1 MEVGVEVEV
10 EVEVGVGVEVEV
22 EVEDGPHPA
31 GEEGA
36 VLELAQV
43 EGDEEGPGHEH
54 QGQQG
59 RVGLAQHVL
68 RHRAVT
74 HGDRR
79 HRQVLERR
87 VATVAEGT
95 ALQRVLLED
104 L

>member
-1 MEVGVEVEV
+1 MEVEQ
-10 EVEVGVGVEVEV
+10 
-22 EVEDGPHPA
+22 EDGSHPA

-54 QGQQG
+54 QGQQR
-59 RVGLAQHVL
+59 RVGLAHLLRHLL

-74 HGDRR
+74 P
-79 HRQVLERR
+79 RQVLERR